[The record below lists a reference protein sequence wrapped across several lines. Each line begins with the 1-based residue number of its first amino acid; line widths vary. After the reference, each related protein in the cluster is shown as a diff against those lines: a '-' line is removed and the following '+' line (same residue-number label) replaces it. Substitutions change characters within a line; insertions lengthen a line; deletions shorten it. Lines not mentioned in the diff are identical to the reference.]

1 MGIKDWFGGD
11 KKKAEFREEAK
22 KLATGPLTPKT
33 AAQLEKLRED
43 HGIEDAG
50 DDKTVLRR
58 EIYNTAAKDAQ
69 ARGKLSAGEAAEL
82 AKIQKFLALR
92 DDQVEHTK
100 QNLSKLR
107 VLTEIRQGRIPV
119 VPKENAALRQLQ
131 FQPGEIAHY
140 AVQVEMFDR
149 PTTSGRDGVAVKW
162 AKPYVPNSAK
172 VQGMPLD
179 GARSQ
184 GEGYLILTNQ
194 RLIFKSGMKPAAGHR
209 VHAAGRDPP
218 LCRGSAPAAHRGQH
232 AVRLQVAVGRHGGN
246 RRGTARRADARPR
259 LVGRGGLLGGQAA
272 PRS

>member
-33 AAQLEKLRED
+33 AAQLEKLRAD

-50 DDKTVLRR
+50 DDKTMLRR

-69 ARGKLSAGEAAEL
+69 SRGKLTAGEAAEL

-92 DDQVEHTK
+92 DDQVERTK

-107 VLTEIRQGRIPV
+107 ILTEIRQGRLPL
-119 VPKENAALRQLQ
+119 VPKEHAALRQLQ
-131 FQPGEIAHY
+131 FQSGEIAHY
-140 AVQVEMFDR
+140 AVQVEMLDR

-162 AKPYVPNSAK
+162 GRPYVANSAK
-172 VQGMPLD
+172 VQAMPLD

-194 RLIFKSGMKPAAGHR
+194 RLIFKSGLKPAAIAYSPQAEIHLYAEGI
-209 VHAAGRDPP
+209 
-218 LCRGSAPAAHRGQH
+218 
-232 AVRLQVAVGRHGGN
+232 RLQRTVGN
-246 RRGTARRADARPR
+246 TLLVFKSQSAEDTAEI
-259 LVGRGGLLGGQAA
+259 VGELLGTLMRDSAD
-272 PRS
+272 

>member
-92 DDQVEHTK
+92 DDQVDRTK

-119 VPKENAALRQLQ
+119 VPKENAALRQVQ

-140 AVQVEMFDR
+140 AVQVEMLDR

-162 AKPYVPNSAK
+162 GKPYVANSAK

-194 RLIFKSGMKPAAGHR
+194 RLIFKSGMKPAAAIAYSPQAEIHLYAEG
-209 VHAAGRDPP
+209 
-218 LCRGSAPAAHRGQH
+218 L
-232 AVRLQVAVGRHGGN
+232 RLQRTVGN
-246 RRGTARRADARPR
+246 TLLVFKSQSEDTAEI
-259 LVGRGGLLGGQAA
+259 VGELLAA
-272 PRS
+272 LMRDR